1 MVGLGI
7 PKEQYYQVLIQQILS
22 KLSEKKSKIRLSST
36 FILTYQKIVVD
47 FIQVGYGIKNE
58 WMNKLILRK
67 VHNYREISIFWS
79 WLLFIV
85 LDSFSKQ
92 KVKSTKLLDNFQI
105 SQTQTVLLFYIQV
118 VPKICVNE
126 ILMTLMNNLTI
137 LSPIPLLWM
146 KPAIWF

>member
-7 PKEQYYQVLIQQILS
+7 PNEQYYQVLIQHILS

-36 FILTYQKIVVD
+36 FILTYQEIVVD
-47 FIQVGYGIKNE
+47 FIQVGYEIKNE

-85 LDSFSKQ
+85 WDSFSKQ

-105 SQTQTVLLFYIQV
+105 LQTQTVLLFYI
-118 VPKICVNE
+118 
-126 ILMTLMNNLTI
+126 
-137 LSPIPLLWM
+137 
-146 KPAIWF
+146 